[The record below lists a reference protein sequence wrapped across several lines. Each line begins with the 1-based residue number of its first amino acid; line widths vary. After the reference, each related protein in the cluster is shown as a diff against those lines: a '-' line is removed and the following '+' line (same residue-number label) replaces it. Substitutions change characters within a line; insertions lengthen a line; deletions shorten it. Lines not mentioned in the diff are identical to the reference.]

1 MSEIRE
7 GDLIKEVN
15 RKKISNVTEFKNA
28 LSEADK
34 EKGVLVLVK
43 RGEFSRYVII
53 KTKEK

>member
-1 MSEIRE
+1 
-7 GDLIKEVN
+7 
-15 RKKISNVTEFKNA
+15 